1 MPEIVEQQ
9 FERCTRRYD
18 PHHVKDSPRGAGVVY
33 AVHIENLYS
42 AQTKLDMALE
52 QLAAMQKQLA
62 AATATSP
69 ESAYVAAVKEVD
81 VHIKA
86 IAAVIDPLAV

>member
-1 MPEIVEQQ
+1 
-9 FERCTRRYD
+9 
-18 PHHVKDSPRGAGVVY
+18 
-33 AVHIENLYS
+33 
-42 AQTKLDMALE
+42 MALE